1 VIGSVL
7 STRYQDHLSTALA
20 GRPVPAAAAQTI
32 LGSLGGALAVAAH
45 AGGAAGAL
53 LAHTARAAF
62 MSGNEVALAVG
73 AAVALGGA
81 ILVIARLPSRVP
93 RDSPDPGA
101 DT

>member
-1 VIGSVL
+1 
-7 STRYQDHLSTALA
+7 
-20 GRPVPAAAAQTI
+20 
-32 LGSLGGALAVAAH
+32 
-45 AGGAAGAL
+45 
-53 LAHTARAAF
+53 